1 MKKFLSVLMILLL
14 TAVLIPGCTAITSTS
29 SITSSSQSP
38 SSTSNLP
45 DGMGKLVVN
54 VTDPPPPDM
63 DSVMVVVENLEV
75 HKAGGPWTT
84 VAEDMEPFDLKLLEN
99 RVDLLATAIV
109 DAGIYTQIRLD
120 VESVTIWVE
129 GEEHIAK
136 VPSGKIKLVG
146 SFEVVDGEETE
157 VTLDFIGAESV
168 IVTGNGEYIF
178 KPVIKLLIPKSAKP
192 GNGEEETLS
201 AALETSETG
210 ALIELVSDPDPVYS
224 GDESIRMVTTGT
236 VGVDGNEARIV
247 ILMPEDTTLDDI
259 DSISWWVWTVTGYP
273 PHADIVL
280 DVNENTL
287 LDDVDML
294 TAEMAYNNLAGL
306 ELDGGLTPTLEQWL
320 QTFELSTGDGYGEV
334 NNGTMLWVTKMGAG
348 NDDAPWGTLAQW
360 KDGTVFADPEPDG
373 LLDGII
379 TGEAKVL
386 RIEIEIDNWVLQTEA
401 FVDGIVVVLDG
412 EAYSVEF

>member
-1 MKKFLSVLMILLL
+1 MKKVFLIFIVFSLISIL
-14 TAVLIPGCTAITSTS
+14 VSGCTFTSSTS
-29 SITSSSQSP
+29 S
-38 SSTSNLP
+38 LP

-63 DSVMVVVENLEV
+63 DSVMVKVENLEV

-84 VAEDMEPFDLKLLEN
+84 VAEDMEPFDLKLLED
-99 RVDLLATAIV
+99 REDLLASAIV

-120 VESVTIWVE
+120 VESVTIWVD
-129 GEEHIAK
+129 GEEHIAT
-136 VPSGKIKLVG
+136 VPSGKIRLVG

-157 VTLDFIGAESV
+157 VTLDFIGARSV

-201 AALETSETG
+201 AVLEQSETG
-210 ALIELVSDPDPVYS
+210 ALIELATDPDPVYS
-224 GDESIRMVTTGT
+224 GDESIHMVTTGT

-273 PHADIVL
+273 PHVDIVL
-280 DVNENTL
+280 DVNEDTL
-287 LDDVDML
+287 LDNVDML
-294 TAEMAYNNLAGL
+294 TAEMAYNNFAGL

-334 NNGTMLWVTKMGAG
+334 NNATMLWVTKMGAG

-412 EAYSVEF
+412 EVYSVEF